1 MENLAA
7 NKESLNITLEI
18 FIKASNRTLV
28 EKITEVSDALNVS
41 RLISN
46 YFAFLMQ
53 GKIEQMSATD
63 FLKLFSQGK
72 LPHTES
78 IRRCRQKLQEENPE
92 LRGLNYV
99 QRQDIGYQTSKSIK
113 DL

>member
-1 MENLAA
+1 MLFEQMKTI
-7 NKESLNITLEI
+7 KE
-18 FIKASNRTLV
+18 KV
-28 EKITEVSDALNVS
+28 EFLLINYPELRDDDF

-53 GKIEQMSATD
+53 DKIDNMSAKD

-78 IRRCRQKLQEENPE
+78 IRRCRQKLQEENSE

-99 QRQDIGYQTSKSIK
+99 QRQDIGYQTRKSIK

>member
-1 MENLAA
+1 MLFEQMKTI
-7 NKESLNITLEI
+7 KE
-18 FIKASNRTLV
+18 KV
-28 EKITEVSDALNVS
+28 EFLLKNYPDLRDDDF